1 MLFMQNH
8 VVKYIS
14 GQGVVTKSLLV
25 HIYLN
30 LIMFAHDLCHSE
42 IEYFYEFF
50 KSLKNLSKK

>member
-1 MLFMQNH
+1 MQNH